1 VSQTKLQSAV
11 ETAASTAV
19 GFAISWAATLVVLPW
34 FGHQPSVAD
43 GFGIT
48 VAFTVLSLVRGYALR
63 RFFNWLHRP
72 VPPLSPEAQPGSAG
86 TIEEHDDE
94 NLGFRRQ

>member
-1 VSQTKLQSAV
+1 VSQTKLQSAI

-63 RFFNWLHRP
+63 RVFNHLHRAMP
-72 VPPLSPEAQPGSAG
+72 VANAQFPARG
-86 TIEEHDDE
+86 H
-94 NLGFRRQ
+94 

>member
-1 VSQTKLQSAV
+1 MSQTKLQSAA

-19 GFAISWAATLVVLPW
+19 GFGISWLATLIVLPW

-48 VAFTVLSLVRGYALR
+48 AVFTVLSLARGYALR
-63 RFFNWLHRP
+63 RVFNRLHHRA
-72 VPPLSPEAQPGSAG
+72 L
-86 TIEEHDDE
+86 
-94 NLGFRRQ
+94 N